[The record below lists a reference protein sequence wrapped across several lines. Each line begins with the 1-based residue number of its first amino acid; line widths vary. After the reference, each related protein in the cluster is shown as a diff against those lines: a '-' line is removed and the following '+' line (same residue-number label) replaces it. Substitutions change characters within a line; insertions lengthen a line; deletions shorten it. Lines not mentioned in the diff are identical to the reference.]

1 MPWAIVGGVIGAG
14 GSLLAGSEQAS
25 SANKAAQLQWQEF
38 QQTEQNEQPYLNA
51 GSDALSALEHGLGIG
66 TDDGSKGYGSL
77 MKQFTAKDYHQ
88 SPGYQFQLNQG
99 NQQLLNTASATGGVN
114 SGNTLKALTQ
124 YGQGLANQDYQQ
136 AYNNFTQRQ
145 QQEFGMLDTVAGSG
159 QNAAANLG
167 ALGNQA
173 AATAGQDIIGAGNA
187 NAAGLVGGLNSI
199 SGGVNN
205 YLQYQQMQQYLGLT

>member
-14 GSLLAGSEQAS
+14 GSLLAGGMQS
-25 SANKAAQLQWQEF
+25 SAADKSAQLQWDEF
-38 QQTEQNEQPYLNA
+38 QQTQKNEQPYLNA
-51 GSDALSALEHGLGIG
+51 GSDALTALEHGLGIG
-66 TDDGSKGYGSL
+66 TDDGSKGYGAL
-77 MKQFTAKDYHQ
+77 MKKFTAKDYHQ

-99 NQQLLNTASATGGVN
+99 NQQLLNTSSATGGVN

-136 AYNNFTQRQ
+136 ADNNFTQRQ
-145 QQEFGMLDTVAGSG
+145 EQEFGMLDTVAGSG

-173 AATAGQDIIGAGNA
+173 AATAGQDIMSGANGA
-187 NAAGLVGGLNSI
+187 AAGLVGGLNSI

-205 YLQYQQMQQYLGLT
+205 YLQNQQLQQYLGQT